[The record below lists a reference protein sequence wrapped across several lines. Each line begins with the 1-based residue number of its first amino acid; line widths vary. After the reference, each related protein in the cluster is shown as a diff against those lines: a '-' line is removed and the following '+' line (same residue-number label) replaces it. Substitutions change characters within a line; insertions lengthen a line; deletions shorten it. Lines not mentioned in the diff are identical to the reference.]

1 MGLVPL
7 SITAIFLYQAIDGL
21 TAMKNPASLEDYG
34 RALLVV
40 PGFLPEDSLVKT
52 GFKRVQNN
60 EGIIP

>member
-1 MGLVPL
+1 
-7 SITAIFLYQAIDGL
+7 
-21 TAMKNPASLEDYG
+21 MKNPASLEDYG